1 MRRFPVGCAIAL
13 LGLSFKPETDD
24 IRESPAVEIA
34 GALLADGRYTVRMY
48 DPKALENA
56 RRQLGEQANAVWC
69 GSKKEA
75 LDNADAV
82 VIATEWSEFASMD
95 LAALGSRLKQPVL
108 FDLRNVY
115 RKSEAESAGL
125 EYYGT
130 GV

>member
-1 MRRFPVGCAIAL
+1 MPTSVKRSWLRKRSCAVFPDGGVIAL

-56 RRQLGEQANAVWC
+56 RRQLGGQANAVWC

-82 VIATEWSEFASMD
+82 VIANGVERIC
-95 LAALGSRLKQPVL
+95 LHGSGGAGQQP
-108 FDLRNVY
+108 
-115 RKSEAESAGL
+115 ETAGA
-125 EYYGT
+125 
-130 GV
+130 V

>member
-1 MRRFPVGCAIAL
+1 LPLNIIRQVVG
-13 LGLSFKPETDD
+13 K
-24 IRESPAVEIA
+24 
-34 GALLADGRYTVRMY
+34 DGKQRLIVT
-48 DPKALENA
+48 PKALENA
-56 RRQLGEQANAVWC
+56 RRQLGGQANAVWC

-95 LAALGSRLKQPVL
+95 LAALGSSLRQPVL

-115 RKSEAESAGL
+115 RKSEAETAGL